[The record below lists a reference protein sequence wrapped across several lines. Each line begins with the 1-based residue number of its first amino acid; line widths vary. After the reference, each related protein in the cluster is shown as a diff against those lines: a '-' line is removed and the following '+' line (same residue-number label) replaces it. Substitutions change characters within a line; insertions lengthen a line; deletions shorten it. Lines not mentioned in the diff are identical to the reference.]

1 MLYPCIEQLVTDK
14 SCQCRYSLVIAVAKR
29 ARQIAEMKAAE
40 GEKLEDRAV
49 SLAGRSFAD
58 HEVTFAEDRKHVD

>member
-29 ARQIAEMKAAE
+29 ARQIAEMKAIWNSFSE
-40 GEKLEDRAV
+40 NEKPEWLTWEMIERYEEEMV
-49 SLAGRSFAD
+49 N
-58 HEVTFAEDRKHVD
+58 